1 MDKGDESELKKR
13 NLKSMTNCVYILANK
28 TNVAIYVGVT
38 SDLPKRVY
46 EHKTHADPKSYT
58 ARYDITKLV
67 YYEVTG
73 DIVSAIEREKQLK
86 SWSRSRKNE
95 LIESVNPEWKDLYE
109 SILE

>member
-1 MDKGDESELKKR
+1 
-13 NLKSMTNCVYILANK
+13 MTNCVYILANK

-73 DIVSAIEREKQLK
+73 DIVSAIEREKEIK
-86 SWSRSRKNE
+86 GWIRAKKNA
-95 LIESVNPEWKDLYE
+95 LIESVNPERKDLYD
-109 SILE
+109 SIIE